1 MKQLIT
7 FQGRSFLFNLLFVL
21 INLVGLTLV
30 VMGFHDNFESSNLIL
45 KIIGFS
51 LMALTITGLLIFKGR
66 LMMSSFSRVIVG
78 GVCIVSGLVKAN
90 DPLGFSYKLE
100 EYFEDGALA
109 YRIKEMFGMPG
120 FSLEFLIEYAL
131 VLSIVICVIEIIL
144 GVLLIIGGE
153 IKKTAYFT
161 FLMMLFFTFLTW
173 HTASCDPDKKF
184 VDRDTYSMSDP
195 VAMYKIEESKTNKD
209 VKIYSKSS
217 DFLIVDEMKQPQCV
231 DDCGCFGDAMK
242 GSVGRSLTP
251 KESLWK
257 DIILVYL
264 TLWIFFSQWIIQP
277 NSRKQNLY
285 FVASSLVIISFFSW
299 VFGWSFPILFGI
311 VVLLTA
317 LWIIR
322 AGGKFLGN
330 YSGAIIIVTIIS
342 MVFITYVLM
351 YEPLKDY
358 RPYALGSDLKA
369 KMNDGKEG
377 VYESLL
383 VYKNIKTGEVKEFSS
398 TSDAFKNF
406 DWTDKNWVYQT
417 MVQKVIVETRLPSI
431 ADFEPSIEINDI
443 GKDELKLNFIQNQL
457 KQLEVSFVVI
467 KSLESNQNQEVKLS
481 DFNVEDYPSDL
492 YQIKDTIQKQDTDIT
507 DIKLKDF
514 ILNENAVCVVF
525 SRSLKDGN
533 WDNLDKLKALQNT
546 SRKLNVPFV
555 LICNASRK
563 EINAFKKRNN
573 LSIPV
578 FVNDEITIKAI
589 SRSNPSLLVIKK
601 SIIVGKYPHRSLPK
615 VEKFNNI
622 ILDSK

>member
-7 FQGRSFLFNLLFVL
+7 FQGRSLLFNLLFVL
-21 INLVGLTLV
+21 LNLIGLTFV
-30 VMGFHDNFESSNLIL
+30 VIGFHDNFESNGLIF
-45 KIIGFS
+45 KIIGFL
-51 LMALTITGLLIFKGR
+51 LMSTTIAGLLIFRGR

-78 GVCIVSGLVKAN
+78 GICIVSGLVKAN

-120 FSLEFLIEYAL
+120 FSLEFLIDYAL
-131 VLSIVICVIEIIL
+131 VLSVVICVVEIIL

-161 FLMMLFFTFLTW
+161 LLMMLFFTFLTW
-173 HTASCDPDKKF
+173 HTANCDPDKKF
-184 VDRDTYSMSDP
+184 IDRDTYSMSDP
-195 VAMYKIEESKTNKD
+195 VAMFKIEESKTNND
-209 VKIYSKSS
+209 VVIHSKSS
-217 DFLIVDEMKQPQCV
+217 DFLVVDEKKQPQCV

-264 TLWIFFSQWIIQP
+264 TLWIFLSQWIILP
-277 NSRKQNLY
+277 NNRKQNLY
-285 FVASSLVIISFFSW
+285 FVVSSLVIISFFSW
-299 VFGWSFPILFGI
+299 VFGWSFPIFFGI
-311 VVLLTA
+311 VVLLAA

-322 AGGKFLGN
+322 AGGKFFGN
-330 YSGAIIIVTIIS
+330 YSGAILIVTIIS
-342 MVFITYVLM
+342 MFFITYVLM

-358 RPYALGSDLKA
+358 RPYAIGSNLKA
-369 KMNDGKEG
+369 KMNDGREG

-398 TSDAFKNF
+398 TSETFKNF
-406 DWTDKNWVYQT
+406 DWTNKNWVYQT

-431 ADFEPSIEINDI
+431 ADFEPAIEITDI
-443 GKDELKLNFIQNQL
+443 GKDELQLNFIQNQL
-457 KQLEVSFVVI
+457 KELEVSFVI
-467 KSLESNQNQEVKLS
+467 LKSIETDQTEEVKLS
-481 DFNVEDYPSDL
+481 DFNLDDYPTEL
-492 YQIKDTIQKQDTDIT
+492 YQIKDTIQKQDIDIT

-514 ILNENAVCVVF
+514 ILNEDAICVVF
-525 SRSLKDGN
+525 SRSLEDGDWN
-533 WDNLDKLKALQNT
+533 NLKQLKSLQKA
-546 SRKLNVPFV
+546 SKKLNVPFV

-563 EINAFKKRNN
+563 EVDAFKKRNHLN
-573 LSIPV
+573 LPV

-601 SIIVGKYPHRSLPK
+601 SVVVGKYPHRSLPK
-615 VEKFNNI
+615 IEKFNKI
-622 ILDSK
+622 ILE